1 MKNNIASR
9 GPLTWD
15 GKWCWFSETPTCLS
29 QFHPFSP
36 RVKLHHSAF
45 LTISVCSIHLQTNS
59 VKFALVSTSSSTLA
73 VSGFQLGFPDSR
85 EWRKAQSITTPG
97 LPQSHAL
104 LHSATLCA
112 AGKQNVH
119 LQPIPTGF
127 CPLPGW
133 YEFLQSGGSVSYLT
147 RKGNLSSSEPGS
159 WRLLTHVS
167 SMNILSFHLETYLL
181 W

>member
-73 VSGFQLGFPDSR
+73 VSGFQLGFPNSG

-97 LPQSHAL
+97 LPQSHPL

-112 AGKQNVH
+112 AGKQNV
-119 LQPIPTGF
+119 LSPTNSYGFLSTPWMIWAFTVWGF
-127 CPLPGW
+127 CVLSH
-133 YEFLQSGGSVSYLT
+133 QK
-147 RKGNLSSSEPGS
+147 RKP
-159 WRLLTHVS
+159 
-167 SMNILSFHLETYLL
+167 IF
-181 W
+181 